1 MARTHTADHTSC
13 RPCLRVHKSAT
24 WAGCSPSLT
33 QLPFRFLANSRPS
46 ACAPPHLRLMRV
58 SLVLHETHPA
68 HVRSPR
74 ASYLSYGGRHPPFS
88 GLPGSLSCSLDARMR
103 AASCYHFQPVCL
115 AHSTPCIART
125 RPNCQ
130 SARDGVVTRFSWGR
144 RRGKLLADL
153 TARLRDE
160 VL

>member
-1 MARTHTADHTSC
+1 MIDRQEDGSGTYAYRRPHELPSVSSCAQKRDLGGVLSFAHTTT
-13 RPCLRVHKSAT
+13 L
-24 WAGCSPSLT
+24 
-33 QLPFRFLANSRPS
+33 RFLANSRPS

-103 AASCYHFQPVCL
+103 AASCYHF
-115 AHSTPCIART
+115 
-125 RPNCQ
+125 
-130 SARDGVVTRFSWGR
+130 
-144 RRGKLLADL
+144 
-153 TARLRDE
+153 
-160 VL
+160 